1 MKTKFFL
8 LLSFLFFIFLS
19 SNLSL
24 NYTDM
29 PQIFTERID
38 LQDFQRL
45 SIKQFHTWK
54 MKLFP
59 LITKLFRKILFQTFR
74 PFKNGIILQIS
85 PNLFLG

>member
-8 LLSFLFFIFLS
+8 LLSFLFFIFS

-24 NYTDM
+24 NNTDM

-38 LQDFQRL
+38 LQDFQRP

-85 PNLFLG
+85 PNLFLA

>member
-8 LLSFLFFIFLS
+8 LLSFLFFIFS

-24 NYTDM
+24 NNTDM

-38 LQDFQRL
+38 LQDLQRP

-85 PNLFLG
+85 PNLFLA